1 MPISPA
7 DFDFVRAIVR
17 KDSAIALEP
26 GKEYL
31 VESRLMTLA
40 RQEGL
45 ATVAALVEGL
55 RRAPEGA
62 LRYKVV
68 EAMTTNETSFF
79 RDITPFDALR
89 THIVPDVMARH
100 AERRQLRIW
109 CGAASTGQEPYS
121 LAMLL
126 REHFPALASWRVE
139 IIATDLS
146 RDVLQKA
153 QQGSYSQLEVNRGL
167 PAPLL
172 LKYFEK
178 EGIAWRVKPV
188 LREMVTFREMNLIG
202 SWHSVP
208 EADIVLLRNVLIYF
222 DLTVKK
228 RILANLLRVVRPGGY
243 LLLGSA
249 ESATS
254 IDERFERVLVGRTT
268 CYQPTARQEQ
278 AA

>member
-1 MPISPA
+1 MPISA
-7 DFDFVRAIVR
+7 VEFDFIRGLVEQRSAIV
-17 KDSAIALEP
+17 LEA

-31 VESRLMTLA
+31 AEQRLSGLV
-40 RQEGL
+40 RREGL
-45 ATVAALVEGL
+45 SSFGDLVQKLRAQPWNGL
-55 RRAPEGA
+55 HRQ
-62 LRYKVV
+62 VV

-126 REHFPALASWRVE
+126 REHFPALATWRVE
-139 IIATDLS
+139 IVATDLS

-167 PAPLL
+167 PAPML

-178 EGIAWRVKPV
+178 DGIAWRVKPV
-188 LREMVTFREMNLIG
+188 LREMITFREMNLIG
-202 SWHSVP
+202 SWHTVP
-208 EADIVLLRNVLIYF
+208 EVDIVLLRNVLIYF

-254 IDERFERVLVGRTT
+254 IDERFQRVLVGRTT